1 MLTAEGE
8 PTMSR
13 LVVAALLVVVTAV
26 PAVAQGPIKIGFFA
40 PLTGFAAADGASAK
54 HSAEIA
60 VEEINGAGGIKGRKI
75 ELVVYDD
82 RHDSKEAVAVASKL
96 IEKDQVVGVVSG
108 SYSMPSR
115 VTAPIF
121 AKAGLPMTVAY
132 AVHPDVTKAGPCV
145 FRNGFLGQV
154 EGAAGAESAVKLQ
167 KAKRIAV
174 LTVDNDFGRVASAA
188 FIERAKKLGAEI
200 HSEQVYK
207 LGEKEFG
214 PYLTKIKDEPID
226 LIYHTSY
233 YNEGS
238 QIARKARELGIKA
251 ALEGTEGIDSPK
263 FLELAG
269 PAAEGVTFTT
279 NLNRDDARAE
289 VQNFLKRYQAKAGT
303 GADMVGASAYDALR
317 ILARGIEAA
326 GTDPK
331 AICAALTNLKDYNG
345 ITGKIT
351 RFVKGEVTKPVQ
363 IQIVKDGKIRSFA
376 VIDNPEVI
384 TPPVQ

>member
-1 MLTAEGE
+1 MKRWI
-8 PTMSR
+8 S
-13 LVVAALLVVVTAV
+13 ALLVALLVSL
-26 PAVAQGPIKIGFFA
+26 PALPVSAQDTLRIGFFA

-60 VEEINGAGGIKGRKI
+60 VEEINAGGGIKGKKV

-82 RHDSKEAVAVASKL
+82 RHDSKEAVALANKL
-96 IEKDQVVGVVSG
+96 VERDKVVGVVSG

-121 AKAGLPMTVAY
+121 AKAGLPMVVAY

-145 FRNGFLGQV
+145 FRNGYLGQV
-154 EGAAGAESAVKLQ
+154 EGAAGAEAAVKLS

-174 LTVDNDFGRVASAA
+174 LTIDNDFGRVASKA

-200 HSEQVYK
+200 VSEQVYP

-214 PYLTKIKDEPID
+214 PYLTKLKDQPID

-233 YNEGS
+233 YNEGA
-238 QIARKARELGIKA
+238 QIARKTRELGIKA
-251 ALEGTEGIDSPK
+251 AMEGTEGIDSPK

-269 PAAEGVTFTT
+269 AAAEGVTFTT
-279 NLNRDDARAE
+279 NFNRDDPSPA
-289 VQNFLKRYQAKAGT
+289 VQGFLRKYKAKG
-303 GADMVGASAYDALR
+303 GVEADMVGASAYDAVR
-317 ILARGIEAA
+317 ILARGIAEG
-326 GTDPK
+326 GTDAK
-331 AICAALTNLKDYNG
+331 AVCAALTGLRDYQG
-345 ITGKIT
+345 ITGKISG
-351 RFVKGEVTKPVQ
+351 FVKGEVTKPVQ
-363 IQIVKDGKIRSFA
+363 IQVVRDGRFRSFG

>member
-1 MLTAEGE
+1 MT
-8 PTMSR
+8 R
-13 LVVAALLVVVTAV
+13 LARTFAALLLSLVPTAA
-26 PAVAQGPIKIGFFA
+26 PPGAQEPIKIGFFA
-40 PLTGFAAADGASAK
+40 PLTGFAAADGASAR

-60 VEEINGAGGIKGRKI
+60 VDEINAAGGIKGRKV

-82 RHDSKEAVAVASKL
+82 RHDSKEAVALATKL
-96 IEKDQVVGVVSG
+96 IERDRVAGVVSG

-132 AVHPDVTKAGPCV
+132 AVHPDVTRAGPCV

-154 EGAAGAESAVKLQ
+154 EGWAGAESAVKLQ
-167 KAKRIAV
+167 KARRIAV
-174 LTVDNDFGRVASAA
+174 LTIDNDYGRVTSAA
-188 FIERAKKLGAEI
+188 FIERARKLGAEI

-214 PYLTKIKDEPID
+214 PYLTKLQGQPID
-226 LIYHTSY
+226 LIFHTSY
-233 YNEGS
+233 YNEGA
-238 QIARKARELGIKA
+238 QITRKARELGIKA
-251 ALEGTEGIDSPK
+251 LLEGTEGIDSPK

-279 NLNRDDARAE
+279 NLNRDDPRPE
-289 VQNFLKRYQAKAGT
+289 VQNFLTRYQAKAGV
-303 GADMVGASAYDALR
+303 GADMVGASAYDAVR
-317 ILARGIEAA
+317 ILARGMVEG

-331 AICAALTNLKDYNG
+331 AICRAIANLRDYPA
-345 ITGKIT
+345 ITGKIA

-363 IQIVKDGKIRSFA
+363 IQVIKDGRIRSYA
-376 VIDNPEVI
+376 IVDNPEVI

>member
-1 MLTAEGE
+1 MSYPTATLT
-8 PTMSR
+8 
-13 LVVAALLVVVTAV
+13 LAV
-26 PAVAQGPIKIGFFA
+26 FLTCTLTPASAQESLKIGFFA

-60 VEEINGAGGIKGRKI
+60 VEELNAGGGIKGKRV
-75 ELVVYDD
+75 ELVTYDD
-82 RHDSKEAVAVASKL
+82 RHDSKEAVAVANKL
-96 IEKDQVVGVVSG
+96 VEKDGVIGVVSG

-132 AVHPDVTKAGPCV
+132 AVHPDVTRAGNCV

-154 EGAAGAESAVKLQ
+154 EGAAGAESAVRVQ
-167 KAKRIAV
+167 AARRIAV
-174 LTVDNDFGRVASAA
+174 LTIKNDFGATTGAA

-200 HSEQVYK
+200 VSEQVYP
-207 LGEKEFG
+207 LGEKEFS
-214 PYLTKIKDEPID
+214 PYLTKIKEQNAD

-238 QIARKARELGIKA
+238 LISRKARELGITAK
-251 ALEGTEGIDSPK
+251 LEGTEGIDSPK

-269 PAAEGVTFTT
+269 AAAEGVTFTT
-279 NLNRDDARAE
+279 NLNRDDPRPE
-289 VQNFLKRYQAKAGT
+289 VQNFLKKYKAKTGT
-303 GADMVGASAYDALR
+303 EADMVGASTYDAVR
-317 ILARGIEAA
+317 ILAKGIELA
-326 GTDPK
+326 GADAK
-331 AICAALTNLKDYNG
+331 AICSAIAGLTNYPG
-345 ITGKIT
+345 ITGRIT

-363 IQIVKDGKIRSFA
+363 IQVIKDGKMRSLA
-376 VIDNPEVI
+376 IIDNPEVI